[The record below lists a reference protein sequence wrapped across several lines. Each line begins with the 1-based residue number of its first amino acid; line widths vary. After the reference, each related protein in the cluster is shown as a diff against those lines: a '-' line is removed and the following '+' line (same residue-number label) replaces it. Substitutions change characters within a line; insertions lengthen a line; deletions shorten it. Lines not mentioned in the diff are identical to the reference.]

1 MIRRISILVLSFL
14 IFSAPL
20 LAAVNFLDNKAVKLG
35 EAVPDF
41 ELKDT
46 AGTSHK
52 LSGYKGNIVM
62 IHFWSATCPFVL
74 RYDEQLKQITE
85 DYQKQGVVV
94 LGIDSNTD
102 EKIEDIKKV
111 AEARKVNYPI
121 FLDPGNKVADQFGA
135 ITTPHVFILDKEG
148 KLIYE
153 GAVDDQGWSEDH
165 KPEKFYVRN
174 ALGQVLKG
182 EAVTVSK
189 TKSVGCTIK
198 RF

>member
-20 LAAVNFLDNKAVKLG
+20 WAAVNFLDNKVVKLG

-46 AGTSHK
+46 AETSHK
-52 LSGYKGNIVM
+52 LSGYKGNIIM

-74 RYDEQLKQITE
+74 RYDEQLKQIAE

-94 LGIDSNTD
+94 LGIDSNTN

-111 AEARKVNYPI
+111 TEVRKVNYPI
-121 FLDPGNKVADQFGA
+121 LLDPGNKVADQFGA